1 MNFDDT
7 TVEQLGA
14 QAYGHYKA
22 GEKNYA
28 KAMEHAKSAGLYLI
42 EAKKRVGTG
51 KFVAFLADHCPIS
64 KSRAYEFIAIADG
77 RKSPTAEADRVREWR
92 QKQAGVRQ
100 ALVQG
105 QSVRTETRNPSA
117 NPERERLEAKARALI
132 KRLATAQLE
141 DWIKL
146 APAA

>member
-7 TVEQLGA
+7 TVQQLGA

-22 GEKNYA
+22 GEKNYT

-64 KSRAYEFIAIADG
+64 KSRAYEFIAIAEG
-77 RKSPTAEADRVREWR
+77 RKSPSAEADRVREWR

-100 ALVQG
+100 LQG

-117 NPERERLEAKARALI
+117 DSGRERLEAMARELI
-132 KRLATAQLE
+132 KRLSTAQLE
-141 DWIKL
+141 NWIRL